1 MVRKEVA
8 ILSKLNHK
16 NLTQLCGIFTNPMMM
31 LIELAPMGS
40 LSSILKEYKAAN
52 ALVVPS
58 VLRASMYQAS
68 SMNVLYETNID
79 MLYPRLHLV

>member
-58 VLRASMYQAS
+58 VLRAAMYQAS
-68 SMNVLYETNID
+68 SLNVLYETNLD